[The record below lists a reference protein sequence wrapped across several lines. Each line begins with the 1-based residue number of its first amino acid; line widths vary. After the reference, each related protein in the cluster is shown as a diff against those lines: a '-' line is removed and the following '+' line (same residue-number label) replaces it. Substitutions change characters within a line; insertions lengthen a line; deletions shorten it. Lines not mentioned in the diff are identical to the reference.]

1 MKVIHELLEYKNIK
15 IVQDT
20 QMFSFSLDSVL
31 LPNFV
36 QIKKGTQKI
45 LDIGCGNAVIPLIL
59 STMCDAKITGV
70 ELQREVFDLANES
83 VKMNNLQE
91 KIELVNMDIN
101 DYYTSIES
109 DTFDLITCNPPYFK
123 TFPNSNYNDFEY
135 KTIARHEVKL
145 NLDQLFKISKK
156 LLKNDAPVAI
166 VHRPER
172 LIDIILAMK
181 NNNIEPKRIQ
191 FVYPKAGS
199 KANILLIE
207 GVKNGKPGLKILD
220 PIIVHNPDG
229 SYTDVVKKYFG
240 K

>member
-220 PIIVHNPDG
+220 PIIAHNPDG